1 MTATAGTDAHGTNR
15 GQRMRLAPA
24 FRAMLDAVEWRAS
37 GVVAVH
43 GASGTSVVD
52 GRAPRAAEEL
62 RRVLYEEFHAGR
74 PVTGVAADPDE
85 EFLAE
90 LAASVRVPWS
100 LSGGWRVVRTEE
112 EAEGDRSDGGELAV
126 EQYGVRMTV
135 RVDRHLAPGSRRP
148 GAGEVVA
155 LRLPPCRPGLSP
167 GFFSVIGSRGEPEGP
182 LTRFYLNLP
191 VRSVPALV
199 AALTGRLERS
209 GVTYAFKTL
218 DLPAAYG
225 RRDGTVLY
233 ARREDRAS
241 ALECVA
247 ASLTGLPEPAR
258 TDIPPLTERVRPA
271 VGAADEPGGEGFAG
285 LSFGEHRCDAV
296 ARFLLGHHG
305 RGTTALVPLLA
316 TELTRRGIDPTAPY
330 VTTPTPDSTTPAAES
345 TTPVPHTTTPV
356 PLAGAEEST
365 P

>member
-1 MTATAGTDAHGTNR
+1 MTETNGDHR
-15 GQRMRLAPA
+15 IRLAPA

-37 GVVAVH
+37 GAVAVH
-43 GASGTSVVD
+43 GANGTSVVE

-74 PVTGVAADPDE
+74 PVTGVAGDADE

-90 LAASVRVPWS
+90 LAASVMVPWS
-100 LSGGWRVVRTEE
+100 LSEGWRVVR
-112 EAEGDRSDGGELAV
+112 AEGEDDRSGSGELAV

-148 GAGEVVA
+148 AAGEVVA

-233 ARREDRAS
+233 ASREDRAS

-258 TDIPPLTERVRPA
+258 TDIPPLTERVLPA

-316 TELTRRGIDPTAPY
+316 TELTRRGIDPAASY
-330 VTTPTPDSTTPAAES
+330 VTTPAADS
-345 TTPVPHTTTPV
+345 TTPVPHTTTPA

-365 P
+365 R

>member
-1 MTATAGTDAHGTNR
+1 MTATASTDVYGTTG
-15 GQRMRLAPA
+15 GQPMRLAPA
-24 FRAMLDAVEWRAS
+24 FRAMLGAVEWRAS
-37 GVVAVH
+37 GAVAVH
-43 GASGTSVVD
+43 GVSGTAVVD

-74 PVTGVAADPDE
+74 PVTGVAGDLDE

-100 LSGGWRVVRTEE
+100 LSRGWRVVRTDTTG
-112 EAEGDRSDGGELAV
+112 GDDGESGELAV

-135 RVDRHLAPGSRRP
+135 CADRHLAPGSRRP
-148 GAGEVVA
+148 DPGERVA

-167 GFFSVIGSRGEPEGP
+167 GFFSVIGSRGEPKGP

-209 GVTYAFKTL
+209 GATYAFKTL

-233 ARREDRAS
+233 ACREDRAS

-258 TDIPPLTERVRPA
+258 TDIPPLTERVLPA
-271 VGAADEPGGEGFAG
+271 VGAAEEPGGEGFAG

-305 RGTTALVPLLA
+305 QGTAVLVPLLA

-330 VTTPTPDSTTPAAES
+330 VTTPAPDS
-345 TTPVPHTTTPV
+345 TTPVPHTTAPA

-365 P
+365 R

>member
-1 MTATAGTDAHGTNR
+1 MTATASTDVTETHGDHRT
-15 GQRMRLAPA
+15 RLAPA

-37 GVVAVH
+37 GAVAVR
-43 GASGTSVVD
+43 GANGTSVVD
-52 GRAPRAAEEL
+52 GRAARAAEEL

-74 PVTGVAADPDE
+74 PVTGVAGESDE
-85 EFLAE
+85 EFFAE
-90 LAASVRVPWS
+90 LVASVRVPWS
-100 LSGGWRVVRTEE
+100 LSGGWRVVRPEE
-112 EAEGDRSDGGELAV
+112 EGEGGRSGSGELAV

-135 RVDRHLAPGSRRP
+135 RADRHLAPGSRRP

-191 VRSVPALV
+191 AHSVPALV

-233 ARREDRAS
+233 ACRKDRAS

-247 ASLTGLPEPAR
+247 ASLSGLPEPAR
-258 TDIPPLTERVRPA
+258 TDIPPLTERVLPA

-305 RGTTALVPLLA
+305 QGTTALVPLLA
-316 TELTRRGIDPTAPY
+316 AELTRRGIDPTAPY
-330 VTTPTPDSTTPAAES
+330 VTTPAPDS
-345 TTPVPHTTTPV
+345 TTPVPHTTTPA

-365 P
+365 R

>member
-1 MTATAGTDAHGTNR
+1 MTATASNRMHETNR
-15 GQRMRLAPA
+15 EQRIRLAPA

-37 GVVAVH
+37 GAVAVH

-74 PVTGVAADPDE
+74 PVTGVAGDPDE

-100 LSGGWRVVRTEE
+100 LSRGWRVVRTDTTG
-112 EAEGDRSDGGELAV
+112 GDDGDSGELAV
-126 EQYGVRMTV
+126 EQYGVRMTM
-135 RVDRHLAPGSRRP
+135 RADRHLVPGSRRP

-209 GVTYAFKTL
+209 VATYAFKTL

-258 TDIPPLTERVRPA
+258 TDIPPLTERVLPT
-271 VGAADEPGGEGFAG
+271 VGAAEEPGGEGFAG
-285 LSFGEHRCDAV
+285 LSFGEHRCDVV

-305 RGTTALVPLLA
+305 QGTAVLVPLLA

-330 VTTPTPDSTTPAAES
+330 VTTPAPDS
-345 TTPVPHTTTPV
+345 TTPVPHTTTPA

-365 P
+365 R